1 MDLSNILAV
10 AGKPDLNEL
19 ISRTKSG
26 AIVKNLV
33 TGQKFPVFS
42 TNSISPLSEIRM
54 FTTTDEKPLEE
65 VFENIYKVLEAK
77 PTDFD
82 PKKADSKVLFDLLG
96 KVLPDYDTERVHAS
110 DTKKLFSWYNV
121 LLAAGKLEPTLEE
134 AAEAQPE
141 AAAEKEAAPAAE
153 KPKRKAPA
161 AKVPA
166 AKKAAPKTAAPKST
180 TQAKSAPKRTTTA
193 KKAI

>member
-33 TGQKFPVFS
+33 NGQKFPVFS

-54 FTTTDEKPLEE
+54 FTTTGEKPLEE
-65 VFENIYKVLEAK
+65 VLENIYKVLEAK
-77 PTDFD
+77 PIDFD
-82 PKKADSKVLFDLLG
+82 PKKADSKVLFELMG
-96 KVLPDYDTERVHAS
+96 RVLPDYDTDRVHTS
-110 DTKKLFSWYNV
+110 DAKKLFSWYNV
-121 LLAAGKLEPTLEE
+121 LLAAGKLEPTAEE
-134 AAEAQPE
+134 NTEEHHEAEPV
-141 AAAEKEAAPAAE
+141 AAPE

-161 AKVPA
+161 
-166 AKKAAPKTAAPKST
+166 PKNAAPKSN

>member
-10 AGKPDLNEL
+10 SGKPDLNEL
-19 ISRTKSG
+19 VSRTKNG

-33 TGQKFPVFS
+33 TNAKFPVFATS
-42 TNSISPLSEIRM
+42 NISQLSEIRM
-54 FTTTDEKPLEE
+54 YTTDDEKPLEE
-65 VFENIYKVLEAK
+65 IFENIYKLLEAK

-82 PKKADSKVLFDLLG
+82 PKKADSTTLFELLG

-110 DTKKLFSWYNV
+110 DAKKLFTWYNI
-121 LLAAGKLEPTLEE
+121 LLNAGKLTPSEDDKKEE
-134 AAEAQPE
+134 GKEETP
-141 AAAEKEAAPAAE
+141 AEKLVAQ
-153 KPKRKAPA
+153 KP
-161 AKVPA
+161 
-166 AKKAAPKTAAPKST
+166 AAPKNVAPKAS

>member
-19 ISRTKSG
+19 VSRTKNG

-33 TGQKFPVFS
+33 TGQKFPVFT

-54 FTTTDEKPLEE
+54 FTTTDERPLED
-65 VFENIYKVLEAK
+65 VLKSIYAVMEAK
-77 PTDFD
+77 PVDFD
-82 PKKADSKVLFDLLG
+82 PKKAGNDVLFGLME
-96 KVLPDYDTERVHAS
+96 KVLPDYDKDRVHTS
-110 DTKKLFSWYNV
+110 DARKLFSWYNV
-121 LLAAGKLEPTLEE
+121 LLAAGKLEPTEENAEEHHE
-134 AAEAQPE
+134 AAVDLNT
-141 AAAEKEAAPAAE
+141 APAQQHH
-153 KPKRKAPA
+153 KTP
-161 AKVPA
+161 
-166 AKKAAPKTAAPKST
+166 APKTQAPKSS

>member
-33 TGQKFPVFS
+33 NGQKFPVFS
-42 TNSISPLSEIRM
+42 SNNISPLSEIRM
-54 FTTTDEKPLEE
+54 FTTTGEKPLEE
-65 VFENIYKVLEAK
+65 VMENIYKVLEAK

-82 PKKADSKVLFDLLG
+82 PKKADSSVLFDTLG

-110 DTKKLFSWYNV
+110 DAKKLFSWYNV
-121 LLAAGKLEPTLEE
+121 LLVAGKLEPSEEKTEEHHE
-134 AAEAQPE
+134 AAEPVAVP
-141 AAAEKEAAPAAE
+141 APE

-161 AKVPA
+161 
-166 AKKAAPKTAAPKST
+166 PKNNAPKSS

>member
-33 TGQKFPVFS
+33 NGQKFPVFS

-54 FTTTDEKPLEE
+54 FTTTEEKPLEE

-82 PKKADSKVLFDLLG
+82 PKKADSKVLFDLMG
-96 KVLPDYDTERVHAS
+96 KVLPDYDTERVHTS
-110 DTKKLFSWYNV
+110 DAKKLFSWYNV
-121 LLAAGKLEPTLEE
+121 LLAAGKLEPTEE
-134 AAEAQPE
+134 KSEEHHE
-141 AAAEKEAAPAAE
+141 AAAEPAPAPE
-153 KPKRKAPA
+153 KPKRKT
-161 AKVPA
+161 
-166 AKKAAPKTAAPKST
+166 APKNTAPKST

>member
-33 TGQKFPVFS
+33 NGQKFPVFS

-54 FTTTDEKPLEE
+54 FTTTEEKPLEE

-82 PKKADSKVLFDLLG
+82 PKKADSKVLFDLMG
-96 KVLPDYDTERVHAS
+96 KVLPDYDTERVHTS
-110 DTKKLFSWYNV
+110 DAKKLFSWYNV
-121 LLAAGKLEPTLEE
+121 LLAAGKLEPTEE
-134 AAEAQPE
+134 KSEEHHEASAEP
-141 AAAEKEAAPAAE
+141 APAPE
-153 KPKRKAPA
+153 KPKRKT
-161 AKVPA
+161 
-166 AKKAAPKTAAPKST
+166 APKNTAPKST